1 MKAIKRCFV
10 FCMALGLVFVLSLVA
25 LGVSTYRDA
34 ISGTSFTVPDGW
46 TEQPLSQD
54 REFIQVKFTPDDG
67 GLATILFGSADIWG
81 QLTEAEK
88 NGLSRDE
95 YNISLFTK
103 DDMAYTLDVN
113 VSDIKSV
120 ALGSANFYRVDL
132 TSEDTSSGITINY
145 TQSIYTTIQNGYF
158 IQFQYVFSGNDSN
171 RGVFEETV
179 KNASI
184 PNSVTSPSTPASPQV
199 TNHSQTVNAT
209 EKHSDTSFQFDLGGI
224 LLSLLITVLI
234 YSVPIMIY
242 RYGILKKP
250 VERKKAKI
258 ITIAYAFVAF
268 LVMAVILSARGM
280 GAPGSAIV
288 LWSYINY
295 SMLTKGNN
303 KDLSSPFPIIDDS
316 GTGSTIITEET
327 FEDEPAIPTPSKTN
341 LGAVKEGFDDY
352 DSSIS
357 SPQKASEKTVQV
369 HLYNEESAKFCH
381 KCGAELIEGSLFCN
395 KCGTKVWTGEK

>member
-1 MKAIKRCFV
+1 MNNIRRCFI
-10 FCMALGLVFVLSLVA
+10 FCLVLGLVFMLSLAA

-46 TEQPLSQD
+46 TEQPLSQE
-54 REFIQVKFTPDDG
+54 REFIQVKYTPDDG
-67 GLATILFGSADIWG
+67 ELATILFGSADIWG

-103 DDMAYTLDVN
+103 DDIAYTLDVN
-113 VSDIKSV
+113 ASDVKSV
-120 ALGSANFYRVDL
+120 ELGSTSYYRLDL
-132 TSEDTSSGITINY
+132 TSEDTSSGITIKY

-171 RGVFEETV
+171 RGIFEETV

-184 PNSVTSPSTPASPQV
+184 PNSITSTSATASPQV
-199 TNHSQTVNAT
+199 TNQSQTVNT
-209 EKHSDTSFQFDLGGI
+209 NEKHGDTSFRFDFGNI
-224 LLSLLITVLI
+224 FISLLITVLI
-234 YSVPIMIY
+234 YSVPIMVY
-242 RYGILKKP
+242 RYGIRKKP
-250 VERKKAKI
+250 VERNKAKR

-280 GAPGSAIV
+280 GAPGGAIV

-295 SMLTKGNN
+295 SMLTKGKN
-303 KDLSSPFPIIDDS
+303 KDMSSAFPNIDDS
-316 GTGSTIITEET
+316 GADSTITAEET
-327 FEDEPAIPTPSKTN
+327 FEEKSAIPTPTKTN
-341 LGAVKEGFDDY
+341 IGATKQNYDDY
-352 DSSIS
+352 DSSITT
-357 SPQKASEKTVQV
+357 PQKASGKDVQV

-381 KCGAELIEGSLFCN
+381 KCGSELIEGSLFCN

>member
-1 MKAIKRCFV
+1 MKIQRINFILCLV
-10 FCMALGLVFVLSLVA
+10 LGLVLMFSLSA
-25 LGVSTYRDA
+25 FGASIYRDT

-54 REFIQVKFTPDDG
+54 RDFIQVKFTPDDG
-67 GLATILFGSADIWG
+67 GLATILFGSADIWE

-95 YNISLFTK
+95 YNIALFTK

-113 VSDIKSV
+113 VSDIKNV
-120 ALGSANFYRVDL
+120 ELGSTNFYRVDL
-132 TSEDTSSGITINY
+132 TSEGTSSGITINY

-184 PNSVTSPSTPASPQV
+184 PNSVTSPSATASPQV
-199 TNHSQTVNAT
+199 TNQSQTVNT
-209 EKHSDTSFQFDLGGI
+209 TKKHSDTSFQFDLGGI

-234 YSVPIMIY
+234 YSVPIMVY

-280 GAPGSAIV
+280 GAPGGAII

-295 SMLTKGNN
+295 SMLTKGKN
-303 KDLSSPFPIIDDS
+303 KDMSSAFPNTDDS
-316 GTGSTIITEET
+316 GTDSTIISEET
-327 FEDEPAIPTPSKTN
+327 FEEGSAIPTSSRTN
-341 LGAVKEGFDDY
+341 LGAAKQIDDDY
-352 DSSIS
+352 DSSII
-357 SPQKASEKTVQV
+357 SPQKTPEKRVQV

-381 KCGAELIEGSLFCN
+381 KCGSELMEGSLFCH
-395 KCGTKVWTGEK
+395 KCGTRVWTGEK